1 MDDVK
6 QIKSLALAYMG
17 DAIYEVYVREYL
29 LKEGQVNPNQLH
41 EYAISFV
48 SAKAQAKAV
57 HYLLDS
63 EKLTEIEI
71 GVIRRGRNAKSGSIP
86 KNTSVATYKYSTG
99 FEALLGYLYLN
110 EELSRLEE
118 LIKLSINHIQV
129 RKEEIIGKNPV
140 IEVLNSDREV
150 FSVSILD
157 KLNKKTADEVYEAAK
172 KKNVTVKRVSR
183 DKLDDLAHGKHQGI
197 IATVEGYDYAEL
209 EDLF

>member
-29 LKEGQVNPNQLH
+29 LKEGQVKPNQLH

-63 EKLTEIEI
+63 EKLTEIEL
-71 GVIRRGRNAKSGSIP
+71 GVIRRGRNAKSGSVP

-129 RKEEIIGKNPV
+129 RKEEKN
-140 IEVLNSDREV
+140 E
-150 FSVSILD
+150 
-157 KLNKKTADEVYEAAK
+157 
-172 KKNVTVKRVSR
+172 
-183 DKLDDLAHGKHQGI
+183 
-197 IATVEGYDYAEL
+197 
-209 EDLF
+209 